1 MEFASGVSQQALTIG
16 IVDDEVPELSEVFCI
31 RLILPEG
38 GAVLGDIV
46 EGNYISVHPLHTC
59 QMISPVV

>member
-16 IVDDEVPELSEVFCI
+16 IVDDEVPELSEVFCV

-46 EGNYISVHPLHTC
+46 EGT
-59 QMISPVV
+59 